1 MNSVPQNLWDRI
13 PQMSPGDVM
22 TLLLIVIAA
31 VLVAIAIIGS
41 IVYAM
46 HKNRLEDSLK
56 RELLDRGM
64 NADEIAT
71 VIRAKSDTKVSRVP
85 PRPQF

>member
-1 MNSVPQNLWDRI
+1 MNSDPTNFWNRI
-13 PQMSPGDVM
+13 PQMSPGDL
-22 TLLLIVIAA
+22 TILLLIVMAA

>member
-13 PQMSPGDVM
+13 PQMSTGDVM
-22 TLLLIVIAA
+22 TLLLIVIVA
-31 VLVAIAIIGS
+31 VLVAITIIGS
-41 IVYAM
+41 IIYAM

-71 VIRAKSDTKVSRVP
+71 VIRAKTGTKASR
-85 PRPQF
+85 RPARPEF

>member
-13 PQMSPGDVM
+13 PLMSPGDL
-22 TLLLIVIAA
+22 TILSLIVIAA

-41 IVYAM
+41 IIYAM

-71 VIRAKSDTKVSRVP
+71 VIRAKTGTKASRQP
-85 PRPQF
+85 ARPEF